1 MEGGKLLRRQ
11 RVGRDDT
18 REGRTESSCGT
29 RSSQQTAGAE
39 ARATRRCARRAASPR
54 PNGPPRTRTRVAA
67 SSRPR
72 RAETGPGYPL
82 APRAND
88 VPAAAPPAPAP
99 ARPPRKPGSQE
110 PETRCLPEDTG
121 RSAAFHQV
129 LATSPP
135 APPPP
140 PPGAAGHDG
149 SVVPGAGSA
158 RGEGGAETTIPTRPR
173 SPPPR
178 SASPLCAAQVTR

>member
-1 MEGGKLLRRQ
+1 MTRGK
-11 RVGRDDT
+11 
-18 REGRTESSCGT
+18 
-29 RSSQQTAGAE
+29 GAPK
-39 ARATRRCARRAASPR
+39 A
-54 PNGPPRTRTRVAA
+54 
-67 SSRPR
+67 
-72 RAETGPGYPL
+72 
-82 APRAND
+82 
-88 VPAAAPPAPAP
+88 AAAPGLHNKPQGQKHAQHVDARGEPRPRGPTALRARVHASLPAPARGAQKQGLATHSLPAQTMSPQPRPPPPPP